1 MGLVTEYSDITIMND
16 AVLKCKDAIEKMTAS
31 DGSCGGEG
39 QSGINGGS
47 MEIMTTRGYG
57 AMMTTKRIP
66 GSIIPMTARTTARP
80 NRLTSF
86 TRISNT
92 FTSDKKRT
100 TRSPMTSMEA
110 GGDAIENEKIN
121 ECSANMILMIET
133 FTLSLQSKSK
143 DAVSIQKQGM
153 MILKQI
159 KLMKGVIHQN
169 VFSQLSR
176 FTNELSDISGNFEK
190 MIEKVK
196 TTFTQYS
203 QSETKSIEE
212 MELNIKQLDENGQG
226 FVDAE
231 GIAVAESSEV
241 VLQISITKAQ
251 KQTFLSTSVMQSIV
265 IIENIGDGFAT
276 EEKKEGEISC
286 GALLTKIK
294 STKELMK
301 KGKMEEVEGMVSE
314 IVYDIQTKFIT
325 NIKKS
330 IKQLIRISSDF
341 KEFRNVAKSSLSRFQ
356 TAYKSIKGKTLEII
370 LEIDQSSGKVMT
382 KSADG
387 SVTKSTE
394 TLMQEMTLQFV
405 QAIKSK
411 NSVSLLKTVIESAKS
426 GGGSSGRKVTFVQFS
441 QTLQEILS
449 LLEQDI
455 TSNKIQRLVIR
466 LIKLS
471 KGKFSSSL
479 SSTETEMLSESMTV
493 VEKVMTKTTE
503 FYKSLKSSMK
513 EISGEEV
520 DESSYK
526 IETINESGAIL
537 IGGSE
542 QKFAQSKVVIKQNF
556 AKLVMKQNLMSSVIK
571 TITILKT
578 MKGGKE
584 AKKGKSEE
592 TKSFNSIISK
602 IESFI
607 KLFDDESSSSETM
620 QELVATIV
628 QYSRLVVGSSKS
640 SSKKLTSLSKTIIEK
655 KITFD
660 QQVVT
665 QKGKIEEK
673 LGSKISIEKLGLT
686 RITESG
692 EIETSTKF
700 EASQI
705 ESMNMEYIAYSTASD
720 SLTKL
725 SLVLTEVSSNKGAS
739 GDNGETSTAE
749 EFVDLLSILIDLL
762 ETSSTEANIQ
772 KYCQMLIFMAKGEV
786 EMTGSDLES
795 ISAFSEIVTKKT
807 EEIKLSITEIETVYK
822 ETFTTEISTIKSTIL
837 FISEDG
843 SGFVKGETTD
853 IVQDDETSGV
863 VRVNLKIQNEI
874 SLIVKDILQSIS
886 LMFGANQHKKKGR
899 TCNNFKRRLTQLKK
913 ELDDENPRK
922 KKLKKLR
929 KWFNKKKTLR
939 FCKKSDKTSLKPEMA
954 ALKIKRNEL
963 ISKASLLQEKV
974 FRLEGQDVSKQD
986 ESSEITQTS
995 VSSSSS
1001 SQQTVSSSSSSSLT
1015 SSSSSSF

>member
-121 ECSANMILMIET
+121 ECSANMILMIKT
-133 FTLSLQSKSK
+133 FTISLQSKSR

-153 MILKQI
+153 LILKQI

-176 FTNELSDISGNFEK
+176 FTNELSDISGDFEK

-196 TTFTQYS
+196 TTFTKYS
-203 QSETKSIEE
+203 QSETKSIED

-226 FVDAE
+226 FVDQE

-265 IIENIGDGFAT
+265 TIENIGDGFAT

-294 STKELMK
+294 SIKELMK

-356 TAYKSIKGKTLEII
+356 TEYKSIKGKTLEII

-382 KSADG
+382 KSVDG

-455 TSNKIQRLVIR
+455 TSNKVQRLVIR

-479 SSTETEMLSESMTV
+479 SSTEIEVLTESMTV

-503 FYKSLKSSMK
+503 FYKSLKTSMK

-537 IGGSE
+537 VGGSE
-542 QKFAQSKVVIKQNF
+542 QKFTQSKVVIKQNF
-556 AKLVMKQNLMSSVIK
+556 AKLVIKQNLMSSVIK

-607 KLFDDESSSSETM
+607 KLFEDESSSSETM
-620 QELVATIV
+620 QELVATIE

-640 SSKKLTSLSKTIIEK
+640 SSKILTSLSKTIMEK
-655 KITFD
+655 KVTFD

-665 QKGKIEEK
+665 QKGQIEEK

-686 RITESG
+686 RISESG

-705 ESMNMEYIAYSTASD
+705 ESMNMEYIAYTTASD

-786 EMTGSDLES
+786 EMTSSDLES

-807 EEIKLSITEIETVYK
+807 EEIKL
-822 ETFTTEISTIKSTIL
+822 
-837 FISEDG
+837 
-843 SGFVKGETTD
+843 
-853 IVQDDETSGV
+853 
-863 VRVNLKIQNEI
+863 
-874 SLIVKDILQSIS
+874 
-886 LMFGANQHKKKGR
+886 
-899 TCNNFKRRLTQLKK
+899 
-913 ELDDENPRK
+913 
-922 KKLKKLR
+922 
-929 KWFNKKKTLR
+929 
-939 FCKKSDKTSLKPEMA
+939 
-954 ALKIKRNEL
+954 
-963 ISKASLLQEKV
+963 
-974 FRLEGQDVSKQD
+974 
-986 ESSEITQTS
+986 
-995 VSSSSS
+995 
-1001 SQQTVSSSSSSSLT
+1001 
-1015 SSSSSSF
+1015 